1 MTIPERPGEHEF
13 HPRRLS
19 SEPGA
24 AVARPRSPLLITL
37 SVLCA
42 VLLVTT
48 IGFAITTLSLWS
60 NAPAGAPAP
69 SASPSASPT
78 PDEAA
83 QTVHGIPITVSS
95 DLNIDNFA
103 MTPPSGSKYTKLY
116 TVISYSGDDDEA
128 VTALFD
134 VTAYDSDGAIIDR
147 APASIYLL
155 PGQTSVMQI
164 LLSGDI
170 ADSVSFAVEQT
181 LFDVEAPVM
190 TGELELDDL
199 QSADGGYVEGD
210 FTSTFSQASE
220 YADVY
225 FVAFVDGEIYA
236 VCSDFLGIPANAPF
250 TAGCYLDEAWNEKPA
265 GGGEVPA
272 NTEFETFVALEIPY

>member
-1 MTIPERPGEHEF
+1 MTIPEQSGGHEF
-13 HPRRLS
+13 NSRSLS
-19 SEPGA
+19 SVPSA
-24 AVARPRSPLLITL
+24 TLSRPRSPLIITL

-42 VLLVTT
+42 VLLATT
-48 IGFAITTLSLWS
+48 IGFAITTLSLWN
-60 NAPAGAPAP
+60 NAPAGAPTP

-78 PDEAA
+78 PDKAA

-103 MTPPSGSKYTKLY
+103 MTPPSDSRYTKLY
-116 TVISYSGDDDEA
+116 AVISYSGDDDEA

-155 PGQTSVMQI
+155 PGQTSLLEI
-164 LLSGDI
+164 LLSGEI
-170 ADSVSFAVEQT
+170 ADSVSLAVEQT

-190 TGELELDDL
+190 TGGLELDDL
-199 QSADGGYVEGD
+199 HGADSGYVEGD

-220 YADVY
+220 YADLY
-225 FVAFVDGEIYA
+225 FVGFVDGEIYA

-250 TAGCYLDEAWNEKPA
+250 TSGCYLDEAWNEELA
-265 GGGEVPA
+265 GGGMLPA
-272 NTEFETFVALEIPY
+272 DAEFDTFVALEIPY